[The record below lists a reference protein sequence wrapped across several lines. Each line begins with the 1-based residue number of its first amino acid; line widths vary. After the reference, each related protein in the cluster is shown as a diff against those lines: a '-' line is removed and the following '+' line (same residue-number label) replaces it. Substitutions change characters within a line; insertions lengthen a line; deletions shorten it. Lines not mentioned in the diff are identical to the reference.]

1 MKKIFST
8 SLTIVFLVSV
18 IAYAAQKNAVKIAV
32 ASNGKDPKS
41 SISSKAGHCPYYLIF
56 DSTGELIE
64 IVENPYKDAQR
75 RAGQQTANFLADK
88 GVTIVIAGN
97 FGDRMIGVMR
107 SNGTDYFKLQGI
119 IRDAVKEVLSPGNQI
134 LIKLDRNLNPE
145 SYESYRKLINIE
157 PNGRKRE
164 YVLFTVKKGADKVA
178 ALFLS
183 PASEKGRST
192 LRLDENMWLYIP
204 NVGKPI
210 RITSLQS
217 VVGGVF
223 NNSDILRLDYAAEY
237 FVEKMEELSDKYILH
252 LKAKTK
258 TVAYDKLKMW
268 VDKDKVLPTR
278 IECLTEASMLIKTI
292 YFKQTKD
299 FGDKIVRPSVIETDS
314 PLQKGYK
321 SVMIFANIK
330 KRTFDD
336 EVFTLTFMPNLES
349 LRQ

>member
-1 MKKIFST
+1 MKKTLFST
-8 SLTIVFLVSV
+8 LVVLFLLPVM
-18 IAYAAQKNAVKIAV
+18 AYAAEKNVAKIAV
-32 ASNGKDPKS
+32 ASNSKDPKS

-56 DSTGELIE
+56 NDAGELIE
-64 IVENPYKDAQR
+64 VIANPYKDAQR
-75 RAGQQTANFLADK
+75 KAGQQTANFLADK
-88 GVTIVIAGN
+88 GMTLIIAEN
-97 FGDRMIGVMR
+97 FGEKMIGVMR
-107 SNGTDYFKLQGI
+107 GNGTDYFKLQGI
-119 IRDAVKEVLSPGNQI
+119 VHDAVKTVLGPGNQI
-134 LIKLDRNLNPE
+134 LIKVDRNLNPE

-157 PNGRKRE
+157 PDGRKRE
-164 YVLFTVKKGADKVA
+164 YVLFTVKKGRDKVA

-192 LRLDENMWLYIP
+192 LRLVENMWLYIP

-237 FVEKMEELSDKYILH
+237 FVEKMEELDDKYILH

-268 VDKDKVLPTR
+268 VDKEKVLPTR

-292 YFKQTKD
+292 YYKQTKD

-314 PLQKGYK
+314 PLHKGYK
-321 SVMIFANIK
+321 SVMIFAKIK
-330 KRTFDD
+330 KRTFKD

>member
-1 MKKIFST
+1 MKKTLFST
-8 SLTIVFLVSV
+8 LVVLFLLPVM
-18 IAYAAQKNAVKIAV
+18 AYAAQKDAVKIAV
-32 ASNGKDPKS
+32 ASNSKDATS
-41 SISSKAGHCPYYLIF
+41 SISNKAGKCPYYLIF

-64 IVENPYKDAQR
+64 VVENPYKNAQSG
-75 RAGQQTANFLADK
+75 AGAQTANFLANK

-97 FGDRMIGVMR
+97 FGDKMIGVMR
-107 SNGTDYFKLQGI
+107 SNRTDYFKLQGI
-119 IRDAVKEVLSPGNQI
+119 VHDAVKKVLSPGNQI

-237 FVEKMEELSDKYILH
+237 YVERMEELSDKYVLY

-268 VDKDKVLPTR
+268 VDKDKVLPTK

-330 KRTFDD
+330 KRTFED

>member
-1 MKKIFST
+1 MKKILFST
-8 SLTIVFLVSV
+8 LAVLSLAQIM
-18 IAYAAQKNAVKIAV
+18 AYAAQKDAAKIAV
-32 ASNGKDPKS
+32 ASNSKDATAT
-41 SISSKAGHCPYYLIF
+41 ISSKAGKCPYYVIF
-56 DSTGELIE
+56 NSTGELME
-64 IVENPYKDAQR
+64 VVGNPYKDAER
-75 RAGQQTANFLADK
+75 GAGQQAADFLADK
-88 GVTIVIAGN
+88 GVTIVIAET
-97 FGDRMIGVMR
+97 FGGKMIAAMR
-107 SNGTDYFKLQGI
+107 SNNADYFQLHGI
-119 IRDAVKEVLSPGNQI
+119 VKDAIKTVLNPGNRI
-134 LIKLDRNLNPE
+134 LMKLDRNLSPE

-164 YVLFTVKKGADKVA
+164 YVLFTVKKGKDKVA
-178 ALFLS
+178 GLFIS

-192 LRLDENMWLYIP
+192 LRLNENMWLYIP

-223 NNSDILRLDYAAEY
+223 NNSDILRLDYATEY
-237 FVEKMEELSDKYILH
+237 FVEQMEDLSDKSILH

-268 VDKDKVLPTR
+268 VDKAKVLPTK

-314 PLQKGYK
+314 PLHKGYK
-321 SVMIFANIK
+321 SVMIFAQMK
-330 KRTFDD
+330 KRAFKD
-336 EVFTLTFMPNLES
+336 EVFTLTFMPSLES